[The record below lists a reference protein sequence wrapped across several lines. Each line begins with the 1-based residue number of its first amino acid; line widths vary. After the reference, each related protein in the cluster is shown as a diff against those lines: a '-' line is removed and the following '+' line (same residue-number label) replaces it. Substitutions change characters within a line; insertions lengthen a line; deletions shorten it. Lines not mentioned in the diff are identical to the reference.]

1 MTEENGFWDKL
12 VRYGY
17 EHEWF
22 DATSPY
28 PPQGQIPHFTAE
40 GEREVDFG
48 TTLCSMGMSKNG
60 LMLHL
65 QSKYE
70 GAGTGGVFRHRHQIH
85 HTGVQKH

>member
-1 MTEENGFWDKL
+1 M
-12 VRYGY
+12 RYGY
-17 EHEWF
+17 EHKWF

-28 PPQGQIPHFTAE
+28 PPQGQIPHFIAE

-48 TTLCSMGMSKNG
+48 TTLCSMGMSMNG

-70 GAGTGGVFRHRHQIH
+70 GAETGRVTGHQFR
-85 HTGVQKH
+85 HTGVQKHLCGKCPDT